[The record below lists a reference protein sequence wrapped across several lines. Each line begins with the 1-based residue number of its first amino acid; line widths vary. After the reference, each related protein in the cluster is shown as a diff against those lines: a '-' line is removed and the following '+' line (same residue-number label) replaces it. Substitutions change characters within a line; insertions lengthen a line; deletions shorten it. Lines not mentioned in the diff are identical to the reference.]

1 MPRRVLPLTEADVKK
16 TTAARSIR
24 KLTDGQVSGLRL
36 WVFPSGAKRW
46 RLAYTFA
53 GKPREYAIGVYPEV
67 TLADARARAREAK
80 EELRNFKDPVAA
92 RRTRHEL
99 EAKGEV
105 TFAAMADALRMKKS
119 AEGKSART
127 IEKHK
132 FFLAQVR
139 PLHSRPVTEI
149 TASEVLTALQP
160 VQAAGKHETATR
172 TRAFVGE
179 VLRFAAAQG
188 LPVTDVTALLRGALV
203 RPVTKHRAAILEPAD
218 FGALLRAIDGYEQP
232 ITRAALQLLI
242 FTTVR
247 PGELRRAEW
256 SEIDTDAKAWSIPA
270 EKMKMRRPHRVPLS
284 RQAVAVIAALRPVTG
299 MERYLFPAMRGKDA
313 FMGENT
319 MNAALRR
326 LGYGPDDVS
335 PHGFRA
341 TFSSFAHA
349 SSRRWSPDAVERQLA
364 HADRDKVK
372 AAYDRDDRWLE
383 RVKLAQ
389 WWADHCDELKQGRAR
404 GQVVPLRKRK

>member
-1 MPRRVLPLTEADVKK
+1 MPRRVDDLTEEIVAG
-16 TTAARSIR
+16 AAPTRALR
-24 KLTDGQVSGLRL
+24 KLTDGKVRGLRV
-36 WVFPSGAKRW
+36 WIFPDGVKRW
-46 RLAYTFA
+46 RLSYVFD
-53 GKPREYAIGVYPEV
+53 GRPREYTIGAWPEV
-67 TLADARARAREAK
+67 SLANARREAERAIEQVK
-80 EELRNFKDPVAA
+80 DGYDPVAV
-92 RRTRHEL
+92 RK
-99 EAKGEV
+99 KGAVDSGVKFETLAV
-105 TFAAMADALRMKKS
+105 ALRDKKS

-139 PLHSRPVTEI
+139 LLHSRPVIKI
-149 TASEVLTALQP
+149 TASEVLAALQP
-160 VQAAGKHETATR
+160 VQAAGKYETATR

-203 RPVTKHRAAILEPAD
+203 RPVTKHRAAILDPAA

-256 SEIDTDAKAWSIPA
+256 SEIDTDARAWSIPA

-299 MERYLFPAMRGKDA
+299 MGRYLFPAMRGKDA

-383 RVKLAQ
+383 RVKLVQ
-389 WWADHCDELKQGRAR
+389 WWSDHCDELKQGRAR
-404 GQVVPLRKRK
+404 GQVVPLRGKGRR